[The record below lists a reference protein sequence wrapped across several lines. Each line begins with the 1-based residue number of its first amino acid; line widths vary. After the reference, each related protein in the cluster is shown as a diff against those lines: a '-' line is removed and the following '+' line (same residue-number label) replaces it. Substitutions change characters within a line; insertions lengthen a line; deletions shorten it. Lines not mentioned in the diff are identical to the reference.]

1 MLKLSDDLVSRFVK
15 ATNDTTQSSGDTV
28 FGKIVKQ
35 NDELYVQIDGSA
47 NLMPVQ
53 TTADTKVDDRV
64 MVLVKDHTATV
75 IGNVSSPAA
84 RLDDVEEIRKLAVGE
99 IDADRINVDDLSAI
113 GATIGGF
120 NLTDSSIYS
129 GEKSDVGS
137 TNQGIYLDKDGQM
150 AIGGDSS
157 HIKYYKDQNGD
168 FKLDVEVDEVI
179 LKETGKLSEI
189 IDSIQNNIEDVREEI
204 TTLLRI
210 ESSRGTVFKNNAV
223 STVLSVVIYHGKDR
237 ITDIDKLHEVYGNSA
252 YIQWKW
258 QRLDEDSY
266 GIISSADSRM
276 SDGGFSFTLSPDD
289 VDVKVT
295 FMCELITD

>member
-1 MLKLSDDLVSRFVK
+1 MSRFVK

-204 TTLLRI
+204 TTLFRI

>member
-28 FGKIVKQ
+28 FGKIIKQ
-35 NDELYVQIDGSA
+35 NDELYVQIDGSS

-99 IDADRINVDDLSAI
+99 IDAGRINVDDLSAI

-129 GEKSDVGS
+129 GEKDNIESE
-137 TNQGIYLDKDGQM
+137 NQGIYLDKDGQM
-150 AIGGDSS
+150 VIGGKDN
-157 HIKYYKDQNGD
+157 HLKYYKDQNGV
-168 FKLDVEVDEVI
+168 FKLDIEVDEVV
-179 LKETGKLSEI
+179 LKETGKLSESLNDI
-189 IDSIQNNIEDVREEI
+189 QTDIDNVRDEI
-204 TTLLRI
+204 TSLLVI
-210 ESSRGTVFKNNAV
+210 ESSQGILFKNNQV
-223 STVLSVVIYHGKDR
+223 STVLSVIIYHGKER
-237 ITDIDKLHEVYGNSA
+237 ITDADRMREVYGNTA
-252 YIQWKW
+252 YLQWKW
-258 QRLDEDSY
+258 QRLGEEEFGTILST
-266 GIISSADSRM
+266 DSRIGA
-276 SDGGFSFTLSPDD
+276 DGFIFTLSPDD

>member
-1 MLKLSDDLVSRFVK
+1 MKLSEDLVSRFVK
-15 ATNDTTQSSGDTV
+15 ATMDKQNAGETTVYGTT
-28 FGKIVKQ
+28 VKQ
-35 NDELYVQIDGSA
+35 GDDVYVQIDGSDA
-47 NLMPVQ
+47 LTPIQ
-53 TTADTKVDDRV
+53 ATADIKANDRV
-64 MVLVKDHTATV
+64 MVLIKDHTATV

-113 GATIGGF
+113 CAAIGGF
-120 NLTDSSIYS
+120 NLTNRSIYS
-129 GEKSDVGS
+129 GGKSDVNS
-137 TNQGIYLDKDGQM
+137 VEQGIYLDKDGQM
-150 AIGGDSS
+150 SIGGDSS
-157 HIKYYKDQNGD
+157 HIKYYENQNGD

-179 LKETGKLSEI
+179 LKETGKLSET
-189 IDSIQNNIEDVREEI
+189 IDNIQNNIENVREEI

-237 ITDIDKLHEVYGNSA
+237 ITDIDRLHEVYGNSA

-276 SDGGFSFTLSPDD
+276 SNGGFSFTLSPED

>member
-15 ATNDTTQSSGDTV
+15 ATNDATQSSGDTV
-28 FGKIVKQ
+28 FGKIIKQ
-35 NDELYVQIDGSA
+35 NDELYVQIDGSS

-99 IDADRINVDDLSAI
+99 INADRINVDDLSAI
-113 GATIGGF
+113 CAAIGGF
-120 NLTDSSIYS
+120 NLADRSIYS
-129 GEKSDVGS
+129 GEKSDVNS
-137 TNQGIYLDKDGQM
+137 VEQGIYLDKDGQM
-150 AIGGDSS
+150 SIGGDSS
-157 HIKYYKDQNGD
+157 HIKYYKNLNGD

-179 LKETGKLSEI
+179 LKETGKLSET
-189 IDSIQNNIEDVREEI
+189 IDNIQNNIENVREEI

-237 ITDIDKLHEVYGNSA
+237 ITDIDRLHEVYGNSA

-266 GIISSADSRM
+266 GIISSTDSRM
-276 SDGGFSFTLSPDD
+276 SNGGFSFTLSPED

>member
-1 MLKLSDDLVSRFVK
+1 MKLSKDLISRFVK
-15 ATNDTTQSSGDTV
+15 ATHDSSPRGEATVYGQVVRQGDST
-28 FGKIVKQ
+28 FVKF
-35 NDELYVQIDGSA
+35 DGSE
-47 NLMPVQ
+47 LLTPVQ
-53 TTADTKVDDRV
+53 ATADMKNNDRV

-113 GATIGGF
+113 CAAIGGF
-120 NLTDSSIYS
+120 NLTDRSIYS
-129 GEKSDVGS
+129 GEKSDVNS
-137 TNQGIYLDKDGQM
+137 VEQGIYLDKDGQM
-150 AIGGDSS
+150 SIGGDSS
-157 HIKYYKDQNGD
+157 HIKYYKNQNGD

-179 LKETGKLSEI
+179 LKETGKLSET
-189 IDSIQNNIEDVREEI
+189 IDGIQNNIENVREEI

-237 ITDIDKLHEVYGNSA
+237 ITDIDRLHEVYGNSA

-266 GIISSADSRM
+266 GIILSTDSRIGN
-276 SDGGFSFTLSPDD
+276 GGFSFVLTPDD
-289 VDVKVT
+289 VDTKVT